1 MLVTAPDHP
10 LAESPYVDAD
20 ETYLTYNA
28 QPTPGFE
35 YDRFIRP
42 AQTYP
47 LVVRVVR
54 QTSAIVELVPAGAGV
69 SVLSQWALR
78 PALES
83 QRISAARC
91 GADGLPLVW
100 HAATRRNDLQAASV
114 PPVFVT
120 DDASNRSLR

>member
-1 MLVTAPDHP
+1 MHSRDFEDELVLVTAPDHP

-47 LVVRVVR
+47 LVRAWSPNCHSFR
-54 QTSAIVELVPAGAGV
+54 GDNGQE
-69 SVLSQWALR
+69 
-78 PALES
+78 ES
-83 QRISAARC
+83 
-91 GADGLPLVW
+91 
-100 HAATRRNDLQAASV
+100 T
-114 PPVFVT
+114 
-120 DDASNRSLR
+120 